1 MRFEPFISSKL
12 IAPTDAINAQTD
24 FTRYFAQ
31 SGKPAHLWAVGAEIE
46 LFGFTRD
53 GLQRI
58 DPDQVQAIINGFASQ
73 TISHVIE
80 DGYVTEALI
89 RRGEPENSNQQSSY
103 HPFSPSPLF
112 PHQAVGRLTLEP
124 GGQVEFS
131 GAPARSLVEI
141 ERALSDYTKRLT
153 EIGEENRIIFVAA
166 GFDPLRKLQEQKWIP
181 KRRYEI
187 MRPYLETRGPCAWD
201 MMCRT
206 AAIQVNLDYKDI
218 EDLAKKFALA
228 TRLAPVAAAI
238 FANSPF
244 ENGELSGYKSTRYR
258 VWLDTDPDRTGP
270 SPIALEDN
278 FTIERFVDYVSEV
291 PMFFVRRADEY
302 INIAGHS
309 FSEYLAGCGCPMTPI
324 FRDFTDHL
332 TTIFTE
338 ARLKPHIEQRSMDCG
353 STRMTMAALAFWKG
367 LMYDPD
373 TLDRALRI
381 APKLNRN
388 EYQELQLEVARHGL
402 EAEINGAP
410 VIRLA
415 EEAIGLARAGL
426 DAIAP
431 NESHYLDALDEF
443 VRGERASAAD
453 ILIRNFQGSWHGRIQ
468 KAIDY
473 MRIV

>member
-1 MRFEPFISSKL
+1 MRFGPFISSKL
-12 IAPTDAINAQTD
+12 VAQTDAISTLTD
-24 FTRYFAQ
+24 FTPYFAQ

-53 GLQRI
+53 GLERI
-58 DPDQVQAIINGFASQ
+58 DPDQVQAVINGFAPE
-73 TISHVIE
+73 TISRVIE
-80 DGYVTEALI
+80 DGYVTEAMLGAGGPGAGV
-89 RRGEPENSNQQSSY
+89 GEEIKPA
-103 HPFSPSPLF
+103 PGPWPLAS
-112 PHQAVGRLTLEP
+112 AVGRLTLEP
-124 GGQVEFS
+124 GGQIEFS
-131 GAPARSLVEI
+131 GAPARSLAEI
-141 ERALSDYTKRLT
+141 ERALSDYTKRLA
-153 EIGEENRIIFVAA
+153 EIGEANRIIFVAA
-166 GFDPLRKLQEQKWIP
+166 GFDPLRKLQEQRWIH

-187 MRPYLETRGPCAWD
+187 MRPYLETRGPRAWD

-206 AAIQVNLDYKDI
+206 AAIQVNLDYSDI

-270 SPIALEDN
+270 SPLALEDN
-278 FTIERFVDYVSEV
+278 FTIERFVDYVSAV
-291 PMFFVRRADEY
+291 PMFFVRRAGEY
-302 INIAGHS
+302 INVAGHS
-309 FSEYLAGCGCPMTPI
+309 FGEYLAGCGCPMTPI
-324 FRDFTDHL
+324 VRDFTDHL

-388 EYQELQLEVARHGL
+388 EYRGLQLEVARHGL
-402 EAEINGAP
+402 EAEINGVP
-410 VIRLA
+410 VIALA
-415 EEAIGLARAGL
+415 EETIGLARAGL
-426 DAIAP
+426 EAMAP
-431 NESHYLDALDEF
+431 DESDHLDVLDEF

-453 ILIRNFQGSWHGRIQ
+453 ILIRNFQGSWHKQIQ

-473 MRIV
+473 MRIA